1 LSQNAKVGILVT
13 FARQLKEKL
22 NVEQHLMRTSG
33 KIKIIKIKKAP
44 LAKL

>member
-33 KIKIIKIKKAP
+33 NKKNNIKKTP